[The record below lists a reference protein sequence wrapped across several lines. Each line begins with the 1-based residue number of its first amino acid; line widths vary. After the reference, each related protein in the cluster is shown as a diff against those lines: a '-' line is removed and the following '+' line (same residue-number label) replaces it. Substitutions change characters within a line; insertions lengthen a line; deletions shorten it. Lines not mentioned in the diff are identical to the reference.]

1 MTEQLKPGLGH
12 LDKIYSQFVNKT
24 IPLWH
29 KLNITPNI
37 LTTFGLISS
46 LLCVYFIYKRN
57 AILAILFLWLR
68 MYFDYADGMTAR
80 RYNQVSKFG
89 DWYDHLVDTIG
100 FSLPL
105 IIVLFFTKNK
115 WWYIIP
121 ILFFMILSVIYVGC
135 IEKKYDE
142 KNKDLEE
149 SDTLKF
155 AKKLCFSPDLFKWV
169 DNSALYIVITIVIII
184 LCIKEKKT

>member
-1 MTEQLKPGLGH
+1 MKEQLKPGLGH
-12 LDKIYSQFVNKT
+12 LDKIYSQFVDKT

-89 DWYDHLVDTIG
+89 DWYDHLSDTIG
-100 FSLPL
+100 FALPL

-115 WWYIIP
+115 WWYITP
-121 ILFFMILSVIYVGC
+121 ILLFMILSVIYVGC

-142 KNKDLEE
+142 KNEDLEE